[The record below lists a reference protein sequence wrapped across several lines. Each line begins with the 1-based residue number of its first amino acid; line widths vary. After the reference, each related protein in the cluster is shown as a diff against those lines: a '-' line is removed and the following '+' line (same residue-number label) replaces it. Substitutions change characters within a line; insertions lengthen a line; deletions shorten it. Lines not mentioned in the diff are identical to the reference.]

1 MRHLFH
7 FDLKPKGNYGDA
19 ILFELVRQLFNG
31 YSGRENFLVT
41 GSTNLR
47 HPVGAGKLAWVNG
60 DFDAALLGGGGLM
73 LRSTNANQ
81 NAGWQWNMPL
91 SALEALKVPLLVF
104 AIGYNRFEGEAEF
117 DPLFTEHINATVEKS
132 TFFGLRNHGS
142 IRQLQRYLRPD
153 LADRVSYQP
162 CPTTLASYLVPDLYV
177 ADLEPEKRVGL
188 QVTFEPRNEL
198 AGYGQQQVFSQLL
211 VVAKELRRQGYELDV
226 ISHGMTDDSYHDFL
240 AENGVTA
247 RLVRLDGVNRGLYD
261 GLAYYGRLPLT
272 IGMRGHAQMIPFGM
286 GNGIIS
292 VAARDKLRYFTD
304 DIGHPELS
312 IDPREGE
319 WSNQVLHLVDS
330 WFGDFA
336 ASRAGFA
343 TVRERLWRTT
353 LDNLAGISRTLT
365 GDIGDPGT
373 FLPLSPF
380 ERELA
385 MNTYT
390 SSALYD
396 AEAERSA
403 TLRSELKATRS
414 QLARAET
421 ALKDREETIARG
433 GLYVTYRNLRKWVG
447 RHLRG

>member
-1 MRHLFH
+1 MRRLFH

-19 ILFELVRQLFNG
+19 ILFELTRQLFNG
-31 YSGRENFLVT
+31 YSGREKFLVT

-47 HPVGAGKLAWVNG
+47 HPVGPRKLAWVND

-81 NAGWQWNMPL
+81 NSGWQWNMPL
-91 SALEALKVPLLVF
+91 SALDALQVPLVVF

-117 DPLFTEHINATVEKS
+117 DPLFTDHINATVAKS
-132 TFFGLRNHGS
+132 AFFGLRNHGS
-142 IRQLQRYLRPD
+142 IRQLQRYLRPEN
-153 LADRVSYQP
+153 AGRVSFQP
-162 CPTTLASYLVPDLYV
+162 CPTTVASYLVPDLYV

-198 AGYGQQQVFSQLL
+198 AGYRQSHVFGQLL

-226 ISHGMTDDSYHDFL
+226 ISHGMADDSFHRHL
-240 AENGVTA
+240 AENGISG
-247 RLVRLDGVNRGLYD
+247 RLVRLDGEHRGVYD

-292 VAARDKLRYFTD
+292 VAARDKLRYFTE
-304 DIGHPELS
+304 DIGHPELA
-312 IDPREGE
+312 IDPREGD
-319 WSNQVLHLVDS
+319 WSGQVLDLVDA

-336 ASRAGFA
+336 AARARFA
-343 TVRERLWRTT
+343 TVREQLWRTT
-353 LDNLAGISRTLT
+353 LDNLAGISGTLT
-365 GDIGDPGT
+365 GDTGDSGA
-373 FLPLSPF
+373 FVPLSAF

-403 TLRSELKATRS
+403 ALRSELKAARA
-414 QLARAET
+414 QLARAE
-421 ALKDREETIARG
+421 KDLEEREAIIARG
-433 GLYVTYRNLRKWVG
+433 GLYVTYRNLRERVA
-447 RHLRG
+447 RLRRG

>member
-1 MRHLFH
+1 MHHLFH

-31 YSGRENFLVT
+31 YGGREKFLVT

-47 HPVGAGKLAWVNG
+47 QPVGPRKIAWVNG
-60 DFDAALLGGGGLM
+60 DFDAAVLGGGGLM
-73 LRSTNANQ
+73 LRSTNPNS

-91 SALEALKVPLLVF
+91 SALEALEVPLIVF

-117 DPLFTEHINATVEKS
+117 DPLFTDHINATVEKS
-132 TFFGLRNHGS
+132 TFFALRNHGS
-142 IRQLQRYLRPD
+142 IRQLQRYLRPE
-153 LADRVSYQP
+153 LAEQVRYQP
-162 CPTTLASYLVPDLYV
+162 CPTTVASYLVPDLYV
-177 ADLEPEKRVGL
+177 EDLEPERRVGL
-188 QVTFEPRNEL
+188 QVTFEARNEL
-198 AGYGQQQVFSQLL
+198 AGYRQDHVYGQLL
-211 VVAKELRRQGYELDV
+211 IVAKELRRQGYELDV
-226 ISHGMTDDSYHDFL
+226 ISHGMADDSYHGFL
-240 AENGVTA
+240 AENGVAA
-247 RLVRLDGVNRGLYD
+247 RLVSLDGVHRGLYD

-304 DIGHPELS
+304 DIGHPELAV
-312 IDPREGE
+312 DPREGN
-319 WSNQVLHLVDS
+319 WSTQVLDLVDD

-343 TVRERLWRTT
+343 TIREQLWHTS
-353 LDNLAGISRTLT
+353 LDNLGIISRALT
-365 GDIGDPGT
+365 GDAGDPNSFVPST
-373 FLPLSPF
+373 PF

-390 SSALYD
+390 SSALFD

-414 QLARAET
+414 RLARTER
-421 ALKDREETIARG
+421 ALEDRENTIARG
-433 GLYVTYRNLRKWVG
+433 GWYVTYRNLRSRAG
-447 RHLRG
+447 RLLRG